1 MKKITFFFLFVSS
14 FLFAGETLSLED
26 SIKIAI
32 ENNLKIKISQS
43 RIDQAYYQKE
53 IAKTSFL
60 PKFSSSFNYTYL
72 GDNQPIKFSPLF
84 PALKMTD
91 DNLYTLN
98 FKITQPIFT
107 GWKIQRAYDIAVDSF
122 EKTKIDYETEIQNLV
137 LDVKKAYFNVLR
149 AQKFLDTSI
158 KYKESLQNHL
168 KNAKKMFEMGFV
180 TKLDILKTE
189 VALKDAETKITESE
203 NFLNLAKSNFNF
215 VLNRPIDQDFSIED
229 VPEQTEAEKE
239 YQWWLD
245 AAMKYRKEI
254 KSIEKLISISD
265 KNIKIEKSNLYPQ
278 VYFFFNYNVE
288 RGTQSSRNGW
298 DDNWNTGIMLT
309 YDIWNWGE
317 TQKRVKKAE
326 KSKQEIEKQL
336 ELVKNSIEMEVKNSY
351 LNFNSAKMK
360 IEQAKK
366 QIESA
371 EENLRVAQLLYNE
384 GMATTTDV
392 IDANTALTQAK
403 NNFFDSLYQY
413 QIYLAELEKA
423 SGTWGKK

>member
-60 PKFSSSFNYTYL
+60 PKFSSSINYTYL